1 MFNLV
6 LTLLATLATLGA
18 QPVAAQ
24 FSASGD
30 PRPSGAPTIV
40 AQPPGPN
47 CKRLLADY
55 LGPETLE
62 PKAYAQSPDGKS
74 CGANHGTKDNRDSA
88 KPVTGFKWDAIKA
101 RAVQNCG
108 GIAKGCVVVMTN
120 SQAWTTF
127 LPYDEW
133 VQKTREARPQIKDDT
148 TVLDRNPHYDGDY
161 EGKLVTIDPKNGK
174 AWNGVFKGRSIQGVL
189 EGTVS
194 GPGLP
199 DGRLKANILADG
211 KVGAGTFFGG
221 RTNYAVNGQIAD
233 KVPGDPVKGQV
244 LRATITPLEQ
254 GQFPSGN
261 LEAERKG

>member
-1 MFNLV
+1 MFKLV
-6 LTLLATLATLGA
+6 LSLLAALATLGA

-30 PRPSGAPTIV
+30 SRPSGTPPFV

-55 LGPETLE
+55 LSPEALE

-88 KPVTGFKWDAIKA
+88 KPVTGFKWDAINA
-101 RAVQNCG
+101 RAIRNCG
-108 GIAKGCVVVMTN
+108 GAAKGCVVVMTN
-120 SQAWTTF
+120 SQTWSTF
-127 LPYDEW
+127 LPYDQW

-148 TVLDRNPHYDGDY
+148 TVNDRDPRFDGDY
-161 EGKLVTIDPKNGK
+161 EGKMITVNQATGK
-174 AWNGVFKGRSIQGVL
+174 TWEGVFKGRAVQGVL

-199 DGRLKANILADG
+199 DGRIKANILPGG
-211 KVGAGTFFGG
+211 KVGAGTFFGSK
-221 RTNYAVNGQIAD
+221 TNYAIDGQITD
-233 KVPGDPVKGQV
+233 KVPGDPVKGQT
-244 LRATITPLEQ
+244 LRATISPLEQ
-254 GQFPSGN
+254 GQTNSGT
-261 LEAERKG
+261 LEAERKS